1 MILEIGKYATLTV
14 VKELDFGFYLDG
26 GPFGEILL
34 PIKQVPEGLETDD
47 EVKVFIYTD
56 SEDRLIATTMI
67 PKAIVGEF
75 ASLEVVEITEYGAFM
90 DWGIYSKHLFVPFR
104 EQREKM
110 IAGRNYVVYVY
121 LDEDSE
127 RIAATSKYE
136 KYLENT
142 AENFKEGRKVKVMVA
157 RRTPMGY
164 KVIIDGTTA
173 GMLYENEIFK
183 SIKIGETLN
192 GFIKKV
198 RTDGK
203 IDIALQ
209 RQGYRENIDSNSR
222 RVLDLL
228 KLKEGFLPVTD
239 KSPPEQIYDLFN
251 MSKKNFKKA
260 IGGLYRTKRIRIEK
274 DGLYLNPED

>member
-34 PIKQVPEGLETDD
+34 PIRQVPEGLATDD

-56 SEDRLIATTMI
+56 SEDRIIATTI
-67 PKAIVGEF
+67 KPKATVGEF
-75 ASLEVVEITEYGAFM
+75 AYLEVVEITEYGAFM

-110 IAGRNYVVYVY
+110 KTGRSYVVYLY

-136 KYLENT
+136 KYLEQT
-142 AENFKEGRKVKVMVA
+142 AENFKVGRKAQIMIS
-157 RRTPMGY
+157 RRTPMGFQ
-164 KVIIDGTTA
+164 VIIEGTTA
-173 GMLYENEIFK
+173 GMLYQNEIFK
-183 SIKIGETLN
+183 PVKIGQTLN

-198 RTDGK
+198 REDGK

-209 RQGYRENIDSNSR
+209 RQGYKENIDKNTR
-222 RVLDLL
+222 TVLDLL
-228 KLKEGFLPVTD
+228 REREGYLPISD
-239 KSPPEQIYDLFN
+239 KSPPEQIYDLFG

-260 IGGLYRTKRIRIEK
+260 VGGLYRTKRIRIEK
-274 DGLYLNPED
+274 DGLYLNE